1 MAKAEIGTPIRA
13 GQREALWRS
22 AVARRLTSASTR
34 AWPLSPVRRF
44 QLASL
49 LVLLVGMLGSG
60 WWLNTQ
66 IEQRVLEQTVNL
78 NAAFI
83 ESFVAPLLQHSTSLG
98 HSDGTD
104 VLTPLEVASLDSI
117 FHSPL
122 LDSRIL
128 GVCLWAKD
136 GRVLYSSRPAQ
147 IGQTLAPGP
156 ELAAAFDGRASWEMD
171 DQQEQDAA
179 DRALLYSQASQPPRA
194 QLGVYTPVRQSSA
207 GPIITVAEFFL
218 AADPLQRTIATAQQQ
233 TWMIVGGVAFVTYL
247 LLAGFIRRT
256 SDTVVRQQAELAS
269 RVAGLRDLLAQ
280 NDELRARMRQA
291 SRRAV
296 TLQEQV
302 LRSLSADLHD
312 GPAQYLGLAFLH
324 LDRIAA
330 RDDDHPERPMDGHLE
345 RPVDGHLEAVQSA
358 LGQVMKEIRAIAAG
372 LGMPQ
377 LDTMTLDEVV
387 AQVVRAHERS
397 YSTRVSV
404 ETHALPEHA
413 DLSSKTTLYRVIQ
426 EGLANAYHH
435 GRGIDERVA
444 VWADADAL
452 HAEITDGG
460 PGFDV
465 GLTADASE
473 HMGLSGMRARVESLG
488 GTFSVQSSVG
498 MGTQV
503 RIQLPLSDSTDS
515 R

>member
-1 MAKAEIGTPIRA
+1 
-13 GQREALWRS
+13 
-22 AVARRLTSASTR
+22 
-34 AWPLSPVRRF
+34 
-44 QLASL
+44 
-49 LVLLVGMLGSG
+49 MLGTG
-60 WWLNTQ
+60 WWLNSQ
-66 IEQRVLEQTVNL
+66 IEQRVMEETANL

-83 ESFVAPLLQHSTSLG
+83 ESFVAPLLQHSASLG

-104 VLTPLEVASLDSI
+104 VLTPLEIASLDSI

-136 GRVLYSSRPAQ
+136 GRVLYSSISAQ

-156 ELAAAFDGRASWEMD
+156 ELVAAFEGRASWEMD
-171 DQQEQDAA
+171 DRQAKDAD
-179 DRALLYSQASQPPRA
+179 DRAVLGPQELGSHQA
-194 QLGVYTPVRQSSA
+194 QLGVYTPVRQSRT

-218 AADPLQRTIATAQQQ
+218 AADPLQHTIATAQQQ

-247 LLAGFIRRT
+247 LLAGFIQRT

-269 RVAGLRDLLAQ
+269 QVARLRDLLTQ

-296 TLQEQV
+296 TVHERV

-330 RDDDHPERPMDGHLE
+330 RDDDEPEH
-345 RPVDGHLEAVQSA
+345 PVDEHLEAVQGA

-404 ETHALPEHA
+404 ETSALPEHA
-413 DLSSKTTLYRVIQ
+413 DLSIKTTLYRVIQ

-435 GRGIDERVA
+435 GRGIDERIA
-444 VWADADAL
+444 VSADADTL
-452 HAEITDGG
+452 HVEITDGG

-465 GLTADASE
+465 GSAADTSE
-473 HMGLSGMRARVESLG
+473 HLGLSGMRARVESLG
-488 GTFSVQSSVG
+488 GTFTVQSSVG